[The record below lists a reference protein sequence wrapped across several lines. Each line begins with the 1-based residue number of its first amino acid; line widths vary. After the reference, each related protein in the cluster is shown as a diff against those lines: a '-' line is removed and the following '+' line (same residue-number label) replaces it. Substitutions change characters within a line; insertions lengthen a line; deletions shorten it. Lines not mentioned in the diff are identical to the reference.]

1 MTITVNTPDGG
12 TASFP
17 DDTDPGA
24 ITSAMKAKF
33 GGPASSGYG
42 ADDSLASKAGN
53 TAYRAADT
61 GTLGALDWG
70 LAGIHKLERATGYD
84 PNATDIDQI
93 HAQNADWQSAHP
105 LLALGGD
112 VVGYGAGLGK
122 LGIAAR
128 LAKGAEGLGAS
139 AGAARALG
147 GAGEAAGLTAAG
159 DVGHGETPGM
169 DVLYAGGAGGALGAA
184 LGGKA
189 AAPVGQS
196 IADLQG
202 ASKSAFG
209 VMDAAPVARA
219 DLTSA
224 VNDPIN
230 SLTPGQKFGISPGM
244 QEQIDKT
251 NTIINQSPSLSVG
264 DAYSA
269 RRNIGNAART
279 PEDKILAKKVGDSL
293 MDLAPDQMKE
303 ASLAHG
309 RLQDATWL
317 SDQSLSPQDL
327 RNQAQGNLDSP
338 MMAMDDT
345 SQQAMQKLAGSAPG
359 RARTAVGNLA
369 GLGVNMIP
377 STLLGGGLGDA
388 ALGGILGFDRGA
400 NSGLGALAKNHILNA
415 PTAKARRAAIA
426 AIGGNLPPSLGSR
439 AGALASYGYGPLS
452 TLLNA
457 KASAGSL

>member
-122 LGIAAR
+122 LGIAAK

-184 LGGKA
+184 LGGKT

-209 VMDAAPVARA
+209 AMDATPAAVA
-219 DLTSA
+219 DVKS
-224 VNDPIN
+224 VVKDPI
-230 SLTPGQKFGISPGM
+230 SDLKPGQQAGVTPGMKAQLDQTNDI
-244 QEQIDKT
+244 IDKAP
-251 NTIINQSPSLSVG
+251 NLSIGDVYGFRKSL
-264 DAYSA
+264 
-269 RRNIGNAART
+269 NNAARSS
-279 PEDKILAKKVGDSL
+279 EDKILAKKVGNSL

-309 RLQDATWL
+309 RVQDATWL
-317 SDQSLSPQDL
+317 SDQNLSPQDL
-327 RNQAQGNLDSP
+327 RNKAQGNLDSP

-359 RARTAVGNLA
+359 MARRAIGNAA
-369 GLGVNMIP
+369 GAGVNMVLP
-377 STLLGGGLGDA
+377 TLLGGGLGDA
-388 ALGGILGFDRGA
+388 ALGGILGFERGTG
-400 NSGLGALAKNHILNA
+400 SGLGALAKNRILNA

-452 TLLNA
+452 AVLNA